1 MIIAMEHASHQP
13 NALIRAEELQEIVL
27 LGNTFKIF
35 YDNFSLKLS
44 MRMCEPAPKHN
55 TFSTLCLECKSL
67 LQIWSMLLFL

>member
-35 YDNFSLKLS
+35 LKKLF
-44 MRMCEPAPKHN
+44 AK
-55 TFSTLCLECKSL
+55 TFNEDV
-67 LQIWSMLLFL
+67 